1 MTQPMTPTVDNLI
14 AGHWRSDGEL
24 PPAEDRDPADDRDLL
39 ALVPSLGPA
48 QVTAAIDAAAHAFPG
63 WRATPATDRGAILL
77 RAAELLR
84 QRRDEVARDISRENG
99 KTLGEAGVEVDKSA
113 DFLAYY
119 AGVGRLPYGD
129 LLDDGRPGTLVMTR
143 REPLGAVVII
153 TPWND
158 PLLTPAR
165 KLSPALITGNTVVL
179 KPAPET
185 PLAMYHLARALHDA
199 GLPAGVLST
208 VTGDPEVIGAALL
221 DDPRVRAVSLTGS
234 GATGNLLERR
244 LAGRPVRFEAEMGGK
259 NAAVVLADADLDLAV
274 STIAAAAFAQAGQ
287 RCTAASRVFA
297 EDAILPGLLK
307 QLVTAARSHRLGPGT
322 ADGTTMGPLIS
333 RPHRDKVLA
342 GVRAAAGGGATVL
355 CGGTAPQ
362 DPRLAHGC
370 FFEPTV
376 VTDAGPELA
385 IWRDELF
392 GPVVAVAATGG
403 LDEAVAAVNDSP
415 FGLSAAL
422 FTSQVGAA
430 HRFIEEVDTGQVSV
444 NLPTSGWDVHHP
456 FGGFKASGSA
466 FKEQGLEGV
475 RFYTKVKTAA
485 LRHSTGG
492 AG

>member
-1 MTQPMTPTVDNLI
+1 MTQPTTSTVANLI
-14 AGHWRSDGEL
+14 AGAWDARGEQ
-24 PPAEDRDPADDRDLL
+24 PPGEDRNPADDREVV

-63 WRATPATDRGAILL
+63 WRGTPATERGAILL
-77 RAAELLR
+77 RAAGLLR
-84 QRRDEVARDISRENG
+84 QRQADIARDISLENG
-99 KTLGEAGVEVDKSA
+99 KTLREATVEVDKSA

-143 REPLGAVVII
+143 REPLGVVVII

-185 PLAMYHLARALHDA
+185 PLAMHHLARALHDA
-199 GLPAGVLST
+199 GLPAGVLGT
-208 VTGDPEVIGAALL
+208 VTGHPELIGPALL
-221 DDPRVRAVSLTGS
+221 GDPRVRAVSLTGS
-234 GATGNLLERR
+234 GRTGSVLERQ

-259 NAAVVLADADLDLAV
+259 NAAVVHADADLDLAA
-274 STIAAAAFAQAGQ
+274 STIAAAAFGQAGQ

-297 EDAILPGLLK
+297 DHTVLADLLER
-307 QLVTAARSHRLGPGT
+307 LVKAASSQRLGPGL
-322 ADGTTMGPLIS
+322 AEDTTMGPLIS
-333 RPHRDKVLA
+333 RAHRDTVLK
-342 GVRAAAGGGATVL
+342 GVRAAADGGATVL
-355 CGGTAPQ
+355 SGGTVPPDA
-362 DPRLAHGC
+362 RLAPGC
-370 FFEPTV
+370 FFEPTII
-376 VTDAGPELA
+376 TDAGPQLP
-385 IWRDELF
+385 IWREELF
-392 GPVVAVAATGG
+392 GPVIAVAGTAG

-422 FTSQVGAA
+422 FTNQLAAA
-430 HRFIEEVDTGQVSV
+430 HRFIEEADTGQVSV

-466 FKEQGLEGV
+466 FKEQGLEGL
-475 RFYTKVKTAA
+475 RFYTKVKTVA
-485 LRHSTGG
+485 LRHGTGV
-492 AG
+492 A